1 MAVATSTNDLQEVVF
16 VYQSL
21 DAIDQT
27 RAETTR
33 IIFLTAG
40 IAIILTTIFA
50 FFLSTR
56 ISSPLIKMREA
67 ALDLKKGEFDTKVP
81 ILTNDEIGEL
91 GIAFNR
97 MGRQLKFHIDALR
110 QEKEQLSS
118 IVSSMA
124 DGVITLNRGGKMIVI
139 NPPAQKFIDDWYFE
153 NGLKNEEA
161 QQLPDELNIIIHKV
175 NHREKEVLKENSI

>member
-1 MAVATSTNDLQEVVF
+1 FKANIHIPDDFSTEGEFNHQFTIPNSDTEIMAVATPTNNQQGIVF

-67 ALDLKKGEFDTKVP
+67 ALGLTRAEFDTKVP
-81 ILTNDEIGEL
+81 ILTND
-91 GIAFNR
+91 
-97 MGRQLKFHIDALR
+97 
-110 QEKEQLSS
+110 
-118 IVSSMA
+118 
-124 DGVITLNRGGKMIVI
+124 
-139 NPPAQKFIDDWYFE
+139 
-153 NGLKNEEA
+153 
-161 QQLPDELNIIIHKV
+161 
-175 NHREKEVLKENSI
+175 

>member
-67 ALDLKKGEFDTKVP
+67 ALDLTRGEFDTKRSEEH
-81 ILTNDEIGEL
+81 TSEL
-91 GIAFNR
+91 QSRGHLVCR
-97 MGRQLKFHIDALR
+97 LLL
-110 QEKEQLSS
+110 EK
-118 IVSSMA
+118 
-124 DGVITLNRGGKMIVI
+124 
-139 NPPAQKFIDDWYFE
+139 
-153 NGLKNEEA
+153 KNK
-161 QQLPDELNIIIHKV
+161 N
-175 NHREKEVLKENSI
+175 N

>member
-1 MAVATSTNDLQEVVF
+1 MIVGTPVDHGNGVVF

-21 DAIDQT
+21 DVIDQT

-33 IIFLTAG
+33 IIFLAAG

-67 ALDLKKGEFDTKVP
+67 AFDLAKGEFNTKVP
-81 ILTNDEIGEL
+81 ILTHDEIGEL
-91 GIAFNR
+91 AIAFNR
-97 MGRQLKFHIDALR
+97 MGRQLKFHINALR

-124 DGVITLNRGGKMIVI
+124 DGVVTLNRNGDMIVT
-139 NPPAQKFIDDWYFE
+139 NPPAEKFIED
-153 NGLKNEEA
+153 
-161 QQLPDELNIIIHKV
+161 
-175 NHREKEVLKENSI
+175 

>member
-1 MAVATSTNDLQEVVF
+1 MAVATPAHNNQGTVF

-33 IIFLTAG
+33 IIFLAAG

-67 ALDLKKGEFDTKVP
+67 ALGLTRGEFDTKVP

-97 MGRQLKFHIDALR
+97 MRSEERREGKSIDVG
-110 QEKEQLSS
+110 S
-118 IVSSMA
+118 
-124 DGVITLNRGGKMIVI
+124 
-139 NPPAQKFIDDWYFE
+139 
-153 NGLKNEEA
+153 
-161 QQLPDELNIIIHKV
+161 
-175 NHREKEVLKENSI
+175 